1 MEMHGEKET
10 KACGRE
16 WVEGEEWVVPADKNT
31 DRQFDAKTTI
41 IDCIY
46 VASNSA
52 TGPPFWPLC
61 AQHKAEWMRCQGET
75 KDWINEPMAANYSR
89 E

>member
-1 MEMHGEKET
+1 MHRVMEMHGEKET

-41 IDCIY
+41 IDWIY
-46 VASNSA
+46 IY
-52 TGPPFWPLC
+52 
-61 AQHKAEWMRCQGET
+61 M
-75 KDWINEPMAANYSR
+75 
-89 E
+89 